1 MHNIKPKIW
10 VLADSRVGNVNQAIA
25 LAEKLGLGYQLKP
38 IEYNFWGKLPN
49 FLLALSPIH
58 VKKQLLQSWEMEGF
72 PDLIISAGRRTASL
86 ASYLKHKS
94 AGIVN
99 SGEFGARSDGATP
112 ISNRRATSNDVPNF
126 SSIDYKVKIV
136 QIMHPNLPFKQ
147 FDLIILPHHDKVSKE
162 ELCMNDKN
170 MLRITGALNNVQ
182 AKIQAGG
189 MELRKNYPYLKQFI
203 SVIIGGNSKNYQF
216 TDENAGEFAAIL
228 SNLTKTQDEKYI
240 LFISFSR
247 RTPNSAKQIIKN
259 KVPSSAIIYDPT
271 EEEAKPNPYFGMLAQ
286 ADYIISTADS
296 ISMCSEAASTGKPL
310 YIFCPSNFKS
320 PKHLAFTQNLLE
332 LGIAKILDKSVI
344 QLENYNYTPLNEVE
358 KIANII
364 IAKNWII
371 S

>member
-94 AGIVN
+94 AG
-99 SGEFGARSDGATP
+99 
-112 ISNRRATSNDVPNF
+112 
-126 SSIDYKVKIV
+126 KVKII

-147 FDLIILPHHDKVSKE
+147 FDLIILPHHDKVSRE
-162 ELCMNDKN
+162 ELCTNDKN
-170 MLRITGALNNVQ
+170 ILRITGALNNVQ
-182 AKIQAGG
+182 AKIQDGG
-189 MELRKNYPYLKQFI
+189 IELRKNYPDLKQFI

-216 TDENAGEFAAIL
+216 TDENAREFAAIL
-228 SNLTKTQDEKYI
+228 SNLTKTQDEKHT

-247 RTPNSAKQIIKN
+247 RTPNSAKQIIKK

-344 QLENYNYTPLNEVE
+344 QLENYNYAPLNEVE

-364 IAKNWII
+364 ITKNWIK
-371 S
+371 

>member
-94 AGIVN
+94 AG
-99 SGEFGARSDGATP
+99 
-112 ISNRRATSNDVPNF
+112 
-126 SSIDYKVKIV
+126 KVKII

-147 FDLIILPHHDKVSKE
+147 FDLIILPHHDKVSRE
-162 ELCMNDKN
+162 ELCTNDKN
-170 MLRITGALNNVQ
+170 ILRITGALNNVQ

-189 MELRKNYPYLKQFI
+189 IELRKNYPDLKQFI

-216 TDENAGEFAAIL
+216 TDENAREFAAIL
-228 SNLTKTQDEKYI
+228 SNLTKTQDEKHT

-332 LGIAKILDKSVI
+332 LGIAKILDKSVM
-344 QLENYNYTPLNEVE
+344 QLENYNYSPLNEVE

-364 IAKNWII
+364 ITKNWIK
-371 S
+371 

>member
-1 MHNIKPKIW
+1 MYNIKSKIW

-25 LAEKLGLGYQLKP
+25 LAEKIGLGYQLKP
-38 IEYNFWGKLPN
+38 VEYNFWGNLPN
-49 FLLALSPIH
+49 FLLVFSPIH
-58 VKKQLLQSWEMEGF
+58 VKKQLLQSWEMEGL

-94 AGIVN
+94 AG
-99 SGEFGARSDGATP
+99 
-112 ISNRRATSNDVPNF
+112 
-126 SSIDYKVKIV
+126 KVKIV
-136 QIMHPNLPFKQ
+136 QIMHPNLAFEH
-147 FDLIILPHHDKVSKE
+147 FDLIILPHHDKVSAE
-162 ELCMNDKN
+162 EIYLNGSSI
-170 MLRITGALNNVQ
+170 LRITGALNNVQ

-189 MELRKNYPYLKQFI
+189 IELRKNYPNLKQFI

-216 TDENAGEFAAIL
+216 TDKNARELATIL
-228 SNLTKTQDEKYI
+228 SNITKNQPTIQQDEKYT

-296 ISMCSEAASTGKPL
+296 ISMCSEAVSTGKPL

-320 PKHLAFTQNLLE
+320 PKHLLFTQNLLE
-332 LGIAKILDKSVI
+332 LRVAKILDKSVTM
-344 QLENYNYTPLNEVE
+344 LEHYNYIPLNEVAR
-358 KIANII
+358 IANII
-364 IAKNWII
+364 ITKNWVNDDQ
-371 S
+371 

>member
-1 MHNIKPKIW
+1 MYTIKAKIW

-25 LAEKLGLGYQLKP
+25 LAEKIGFGYQLKP
-38 IEYNFWGKLPN
+38 VDYNFWGKLPN
-49 FLLALSPIH
+49 FLLAFSPIH

-72 PDLIISAGRRTASL
+72 PNLIISAGRRTASL

-94 AGIVN
+94 AG
-99 SGEFGARSDGATP
+99 
-112 ISNRRATSNDVPNF
+112 
-126 SSIDYKVKIV
+126 KVKIV
-136 QIMHPNLPFKQ
+136 QIMHPNLPFEQ
-147 FDLIILPHHDKVSKE
+147 FDLIILPHHDKVSRE
-162 ELCMNDKN
+162 ELCTNEKN
-170 MLRITGALNNVQ
+170 ILRITGALNNVQ

-189 MELRKNYPYLKQFI
+189 IELHKNYPNLKQFI

-216 TDENAGEFAAIL
+216 TDENAREFAAIL
-228 SNLTKTQDEKYI
+228 SNISKNQDAEYT

-271 EEEAKPNPYFGMLAQ
+271 EGESKPNPYFGMLAQ

-320 PKHLAFTQNLLE
+320 PKHLSFTQNLLE
-332 LGIAKILDKSVI
+332 LGIAKILDQSVT
-344 QLENYNYTPLNEVE
+344 QLEQYNYTPLNEVE

-364 IAKNWII
+364 VAKNWVK

>member
-94 AGIVN
+94 AG
-99 SGEFGARSDGATP
+99 
-112 ISNRRATSNDVPNF
+112 
-126 SSIDYKVKIV
+126 KVKIV

-147 FDLIILPHHDKVSKE
+147 FDIIILPHHDKVSRE
-162 ELCMNDKN
+162 ELCTNDKN
-170 MLRITGALNNVQ
+170 ILRITGALNNVQ

-189 MELRKNYPYLKQFI
+189 IELRKNYPYLKQFI

-216 TDENAGEFAAIL
+216 TDENAREFAAIL
-228 SNLTKTQDEKYI
+228 SNLTIVNSGEFGARNDGATPISNRRALSNNVTNFSSIDYKNQDEKHT

-344 QLENYNYTPLNEVE
+344 QLENYNYAPLNEVE

-364 IAKNWII
+364 ITKNWIK
-371 S
+371 

>member
-94 AGIVN
+94 AG
-99 SGEFGARSDGATP
+99 
-112 ISNRRATSNDVPNF
+112 
-126 SSIDYKVKIV
+126 KVKII

-147 FDLIILPHHDKVSKE
+147 FDLIILPHHDKVSRE
-162 ELCMNDKN
+162 ELCTNDKN
-170 MLRITGALNNVQ
+170 ILRITGALNNVQ
-182 AKIQAGG
+182 AKIQDGG
-189 MELRKNYPYLKQFI
+189 IELRKNYPDLKQFI

-216 TDENAGEFAAIL
+216 TDENAREFAAIL
-228 SNLTKTQDEKYI
+228 SNLTKTQDEKHT

-344 QLENYNYTPLNEVE
+344 QLENYNYAPLNEVE

-364 IAKNWII
+364 ITKNWIK
-371 S
+371 